1 MSSPEKHKD
10 RLTQSQL
17 VEFMLRLQED
27 SELLTE
33 FNKEPD
39 KVMIEAGI
47 SSEEERNIIKSRDM
61 LKIRQLLEKPK

>member
-1 MSSPEKHKD
+1 MSSPEKHKE

-27 SELLTE
+27 FRLLIE
-33 FNKEPD
+33 FNKYPD

-61 LKIRQLLEKPK
+61 LKIRQLLEKRK